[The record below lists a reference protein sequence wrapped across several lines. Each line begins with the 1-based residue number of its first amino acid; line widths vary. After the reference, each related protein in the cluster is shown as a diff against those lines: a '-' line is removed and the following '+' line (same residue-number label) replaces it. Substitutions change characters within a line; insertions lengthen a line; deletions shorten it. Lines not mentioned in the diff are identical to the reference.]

1 MALGAFSAV
10 AVDVF
15 YLGVVAVLLW
25 VPLVWMMLLLFG
37 MYIVLGSATVS
48 VNLRM
53 SKRKRQMSSALIGT
67 FHRE

>member
-1 MALGAFSAV
+1 MALGALSAV

-48 VNLRM
+48 VNH
-53 SKRKRQMSSALIGT
+53 KNV
-67 FHRE
+67 